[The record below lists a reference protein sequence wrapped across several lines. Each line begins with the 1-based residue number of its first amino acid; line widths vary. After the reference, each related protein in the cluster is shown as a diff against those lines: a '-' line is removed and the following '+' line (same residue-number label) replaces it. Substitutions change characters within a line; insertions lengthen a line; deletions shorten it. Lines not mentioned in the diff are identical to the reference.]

1 MADEV
6 SIREAHWADIVLL
19 STLIRS
25 SFSDVAGRF
34 GLTPQNCPKHPS
46 NCTDEWIEKDMNRG
60 VAYFILESSNTPAGC
75 GALEQVDSE
84 LCYLE
89 RLAVLPD
96 ERRKGYGRAL
106 VDHIINQA
114 KSLGL
119 MQMSIGIIAGDAELK
134 QWYAKIG
141 FVEGETKEYS
151 HLPFRVT
158 FMKYDL
164 KCEI

>member
-1 MADEV
+1 MADDV
-6 SIREAHWADIVLL
+6 TIREAHWADIVLV

-46 NCTDEWIEKDMNRG
+46 NCTARWVEKDMNRG
-60 VAYFILESSNTPAGC
+60 VAYFILERRNTPAGC

-89 RLAVLPD
+89 RLAVLPE
-96 ERRKGYGRAL
+96 ERRKGCGRAL
-106 VDHIINQA
+106 VDHIINKA
-114 KSLGL
+114 KSHGL
-119 MQMSIGIIAGDAELK
+119 KQMSIGIIAADSELK
-134 QWYAKIG
+134 QWYGKIG

-151 HLPFRVT
+151 HLPFEVT
-158 FMKYDL
+158 FMRYEL
-164 KCEI
+164 KS

>member
-1 MADEV
+1 MADKV
-6 SIREAHWADIVLL
+6 SISEAHWADIHVL

-46 NCTDEWIEKDMNRG
+46 NCTDEWVEKDMNRG
-60 VAYFILESSNTPAGC
+60 VAYFILESSSTPVGC

-89 RLAVLPD
+89 RLAVLPE

-106 VDHIINQA
+106 VDHIINLA
-114 KSLGL
+114 KSHGRK
-119 MQMSIGIIAGDAELK
+119 QMSIGIIAADSELK
-134 QWYAKIG
+134 QWYTKIG

-151 HLPFRVT
+151 HLPFLVT

-164 KCEI
+164 KCRK